1 MRFQRTLKKSV
12 EIKGT
17 GLHSGR
23 EVTLRLHP
31 APENHGI
38 VFHRSDLGSVYIP
51 AHVRF
56 VSSEKSTLSTVLY
69 DGQATVQTIEHLL
82 SALNGLYLD
91 NVIAEI
97 DGAELPILDGS
108 AKNVLASIHEA
119 GIVEQKKPQK
129 YYRVNRSQEF
139 VSGTK
144 YLKAEPSDRFEVDY
158 EIDFGPGLVQR
169 FVFVLG
175 EESYGSE
182 ISKAKTFCFESDIQ
196 KMRSMGLAK
205 GGSLSNALVM
215 GKNALIN
222 PEQQTYPDEFVRHKI
237 LDFLGDVRLLD
248 RPVVGRFTVRRG
260 GHAFHT
266 ECLRALWESGNLQ
279 LAPERGG
286 KTFFT
291 QSTSP
296 VGETRQESLIPLVP

>member
-1 MRFQRTLKKSV
+1 MRLQRTLSRPV
-12 EIKGT
+12 VIKGT

-69 DGQATVQTIEHLL
+69 DGQASIQTIEHLL

-97 DGAELPILDGS
+97 DGVELPILDGS
-108 AKNVLASIHEA
+108 ARNVLQSIQEA
-119 GIVEQKKPQK
+119 GILEQRKPQK
-129 YYRVNRSQEF
+129 FYRVTQPVEF
-139 VSGTK
+139 VSGSK
-144 YLKAEPSDRFEVDY
+144 YMKAEPSERFEVDY
-158 EIDFGPGLVQR
+158 EIDFGPGLLQR
-169 FVFVLG
+169 YRFILG
-175 EESYGSE
+175 EESYSSE
-182 ISKAKTFCFESDIQ
+182 ISKAKTFCFESDIH

-205 GGSLSNALVM
+205 GGSLTNALVM
-215 GKNALIN
+215 GKGALLN
-222 PEQQTYPDEFVRHKI
+222 PEQQTYQDEFVRHKI
-237 LDFLGDVRLLD
+237 LDFLGDMRLLD

-266 ECLRALWESGNLQ
+266 DCLRSLWESGNLVIGS
-279 LAPERGG
+279 EKGG
-286 KTFFT
+286 KI
-291 QSTSP
+291 SARNSDP
-296 VGETRQESLIPLVP
+296 AGETREKILAPLIP

>member
-1 MRFQRTLKKSV
+1 MRLQRTLKQSV
-12 EIKGT
+12 EIRGT

-23 EVTLRLHP
+23 EVTLKLHP

-56 VSSEKSTLSTVLY
+56 VSSEKSTLSTVLF

-108 AKNVLASIHEA
+108 AKNVLVAIQET
-119 GIVEQKKPQK
+119 GIVEQRKPQK
-129 YYRVNRSQEF
+129 YYRLTRSQEF
-139 VSGTK
+139 VSGSK
-144 YLKAEPSDRFEVDY
+144 YLKAEPSTRFEVDY

-169 FVFVLG
+169 YCFVLG
-175 EESYGSE
+175 EESYSSE
-182 ISKAKTFCFESDIQ
+182 ISKAKTFCFESDIH

-215 GKNALIN
+215 GKSTLLN
-222 PEQQTYPDEFVRHKI
+222 PEQQTYSDEFVRHKI
-237 LDFLGDVRLLD
+237 LDFLGDMRLLD

-266 ECLRALWESGNLQ
+266 DCLRTLWESGNLVV
-279 LAPERGG
+279 ASEKGG
-286 KTFFT
+286 KSHF
-291 QSTSP
+291 
-296 VGETRQESLIPLVP
+296 VPSATPAADIQGVRLLPMAP

>member
-1 MRFQRTLKKSV
+1 MRAQRTLRRSV
-12 EIKGT
+12 EIKGI

-56 VSSEKSTLSTVLY
+56 VSSEKSTLSTVLF

-91 NVIAEI
+91 NLVAEI
-97 DGAELPILDGS
+97 NGAELPILDGS
-108 AKNVLASIHEA
+108 AKNVLQSILEG
-119 GIVEQKKPQK
+119 GIVEQQK
-129 YYRVNRSQEF
+129 EQKFYRVTGSKEF
-139 VSGTK
+139 VSGSK
-144 YLKAEPSDRFEVDY
+144 YLKAEASDLFEVDY

-169 FVFVLG
+169 FRFVLT
-175 EESYGSE
+175 EESYHEE
-182 ISKAKTFCFESDIQ
+182 IARAKTFCFESDVL

-205 GGSLSNALVM
+205 GGTLSNALVM
-215 GKNALIN
+215 GKTALLN
-222 PEQQTYPDEFVRHKI
+222 PDQQTYADEFVRHKV
-237 LDFLGDVRLLD
+237 LDFLGDIRLLD
-248 RPVVGRFTVRRG
+248 RPVIGKFTVRRG

-266 ECLRALWESGNLQ
+266 DCLRVLWESGGLVLGTEVKAPLGKKSPLREAGARDLTP
-279 LAPERGG
+279 LAHR
-286 KTFFT
+286 
-291 QSTSP
+291 
-296 VGETRQESLIPLVP
+296 